1 MYDSGRKT
9 FSMIIRLI
17 QKSPVFL
24 TIVNSYK
31 FASSVLNHQSI
42 LLLSC
47 INMAAK
53 YIIKMPKK
61 KSTKVKMKKI
71 NQSQNENVNIKVV

>member
-71 NQSQNENVNIKVV
+71 STKVKMKMST

>member
-42 LLLSC
+42 FLLSC

-61 KSTKVKMKKI
+61 SQRKSK
-71 NQSQNENVNIKVV
+71 